1 MLNPALASAA
11 VKDGKRNRLIVPE
24 PLIQVQ
30 SGRYDLWTGTTGQV
44 GAGDAMSGK
53 SDPFEASAAAL
64 GYLYQLRMALLVCV
78 EHLQTGFDWTVAI
91 EAGDDIETVRG
102 ASTDWWQLKH
112 RAPGTRMTD
121 ASSDLWKTLRIWA
134 TAVSGQQIDLE
145 RANLFLLTTGIA
157 PEGTVGSYLA
167 PSRAGGPRNEAKAL
181 TLLNA
186 ARGNSAAKSPTA
198 LANFAAWDAL
208 DQDQRLNL
216 LKRIQVLDEADNIM
230 KAGDQLQGRAALV
243 VGHAHA
249 QAFLQR
255 LEGWFFQRCIAHLAG
270 KGSGPVTGVEFD
282 DVFDQ
287 RRNQFRPDNL
297 PIDADVVDLTGEV
310 TEHTE
315 KTFVRQL
322 TLAGIGNRRI
332 RMAVRDYVRAYEQRS
347 RWSNE
352 NLLRPGELGNYER
365 RLVEEWERRFN
376 VMVDD
381 LGEDAAETEMRA
393 QAKKIYA
400 WVEQDAR
407 TRIREGCDEAFVT
420 TGSYQMLADE
430 QRVGWHPDF
439 EARLMAL
446 LEPTVG
452 R

>member
-1 MLNPALASAA
+1 
-11 VKDGKRNRLIVPE
+11 
-24 PLIQVQ
+24 
-30 SGRYDLWTGTTGQV
+30 
-44 GAGDAMSGK
+44 MSGK

-78 EHLQTGFDWTVAI
+78 EHLQTGLDWTVAI
-91 EAGDDIETVRG
+91 EAGDDIEAVSE

-134 TAVSGQQIDLE
+134 TAVTNQQIDME
-145 RANLFLLTTGIA
+145 RTNLFLLTTGIV
-157 PEGTVGSYLA
+157 PEGSAGSYLT
-167 PSRAGGPRNEAKAL
+167 PSRPGGPRNEAEAL
-181 TLLNA
+181 KLLDE
-186 ARGNSAAKSPTA
+186 ARSNSTAKSATA
-198 LANFAAWDAL
+198 VANFAAWDAL
-208 DQDQRLNL
+208 DKDQKLNL
-216 LKRIQVLDEADNIM
+216 LKCVQVLDEAANIM
-230 KAGDQLQGRAALV
+230 QAGEQLQGRAALA

-270 KGSGPVTGVEFD
+270 RGSGPVTGVEFD

-322 TLAGIGNRRI
+322 TLAGIGNARI
-332 RMAVRDYVRAYEQRS
+332 RMAVRDYVRAYEQRLS

-352 NLLRPGELGNYER
+352 NLLRPGELGAYER

-381 LGEDAAETEMRA
+381 LGEDAAESEMRA
-393 QAKKIYA
+393 QAKKLYA

-407 TRIREGCDEAFVT
+407 YRIRDGCDEAFVT
-420 TGSYQMLADE
+420 TGSYQMLADD

-446 LEPTVG
+446 LEPAAG

>member
-1 MLNPALASAA
+1 
-11 VKDGKRNRLIVPE
+11 
-24 PLIQVQ
+24 
-30 SGRYDLWTGTTGQV
+30 
-44 GAGDAMSGK
+44 MSNK

-78 EHLQTGFDWTVAI
+78 EHLQTGLDWTVAI
-91 EAGDDIETVRG
+91 ETGDDIEAVSG
-102 ASTDWWQLKH
+102 GSTDWWQLKH

-134 TAVSGQQIDLE
+134 TAVDNQQVELA
-145 RANLFLLTTGIA
+145 RTNLFLLTTGIV
-157 PEGTVGSYLA
+157 PEGTVGSYLT
-167 PSRAGGPRNEAKAL
+167 PSRPGGARDEVEALK
-181 TLLNA
+181 LLNES
-186 ARGNSAAKSPTA
+186 RSKSAAKSTTA
-198 LANFAAWDAL
+198 VANFAAWDAL
-208 DQDQRLNL
+208 DSDQKLNL
-216 LKRIQVLDEADNIM
+216 LKRIQVLDEADDII
-230 KAGDQLQGRAALV
+230 KAGDQLHGRAALV

-249 QAFLQR
+249 QAFMQR

-270 KGSGPVTGVEFD
+270 IGDGPVTGVEFD

-297 PIDADVVDLTGEV
+297 PIDADIIEITGEV

-322 TLAGIGNRRI
+322 MLAGIGNARI
-332 RMAVRDYVRAYEQRS
+332 RMAVRDYLRAYEQRS

-352 NLLRPGELGNYER
+352 NLLRPGELGGYER

-381 LGEDAAETEMRA
+381 LGEVAAESEMRA
-393 QAKKIYA
+393 QAKRLYA

-407 TRIREGCDEAFVT
+407 YRIRAGCDEAFVT

-430 QRVGWHPDF
+430 QRVGWHPEF

-446 LEPTVG
+446 LEPVVG

>member
-1 MLNPALASAA
+1 
-11 VKDGKRNRLIVPE
+11 
-24 PLIQVQ
+24 
-30 SGRYDLWTGTTGQV
+30 
-44 GAGDAMSGK
+44 MSGK

-78 EHLQTGFDWTVAI
+78 ENLQTGFDWTVAI
-91 EAGDDIETVRG
+91 EAGDDIETVRDT
-102 ASTDWWQLKH
+102 STDWWQLKH

-134 TAVSGQQIDLE
+134 TAVADQQLILE
-145 RANLFLLTTGIA
+145 RTNLFLLTTGIA
-157 PEGTVGSYLA
+157 PEGTVGAYLA
-167 PSRAGGPRNEAKAL
+167 PSRPGGPRNEAEAL
-181 TLLNA
+181 KLLNA
-186 ARGNSAAKSPTA
+186 ARTKSSASSSTA
-198 LANFAAWDAL
+198 VANFAAWDAL
-208 DQDQRLNL
+208 DTNQRMNL
-216 LKRIQVLDEADNIM
+216 LSRIQVLDQADDITRTGS
-230 KAGDQLQGRAALV
+230 KLHGRAVLAV
-243 VGHAHA
+243 SRTHA

-270 KGSGPVTGVEFD
+270 MGPGPVTGVEFD
-282 DVFDQ
+282 EVFDQ
-287 RRNQFRPDNL
+287 RRNQFRPDSL
-297 PIDADVVDLTGEV
+297 PIDADVVDLTGDAS
-310 TEHTE
+310 EHTE

-352 NLLRPGELGNYER
+352 NLLRPGELGDYER

-381 LGEDAAETEMRA
+381 LGEDAAESEMRE

-407 TRIREGCDEAFVT
+407 SKIREGCDEAFVT

-430 QRVGWHPDF
+430 IRVGWHPDF

-446 LEPTVG
+446 LEPAAG